1 MMANP
6 RNNLTTRYGK
16 DLHVF
21 VPDDRNLNKSLD
33 HFVNLYSLRTRKN
46 REFWLLDVS
55 NLRSAKEVSEKQLK
69 TLPTLDLDDD
79 LYLFETIGEDLKI
92 WELYEI
98 QPSLPR
104 VLQQYGLWNKKA
116 KGIQIN
122 RENVKWKRRR
132 DLQVNQDS

>member
-1 MMANP
+1 MANP
-6 RNNLTTRYGK
+6 KNNLTTRYGK

-21 VPDDRNLNKSLD
+21 VPDDRNLTKSLD
-33 HFVNLYSLRTRKN
+33 HFVDLYSLRTRKN
-46 REFWLLDVS
+46 REFWLLDIFDIG
-55 NLRSAKEVSEKQLK
+55 SAKNVSEKQLK

-79 LYLFETIGEDLKI
+79 LYLVETIGEDLKI

-104 VLQQYGLWNKKA
+104 VLQQYGFWNEKA

-122 RENVKWKRRR
+122 GEKVKWKR
-132 DLQVNQDS
+132 

>member
-1 MMANP
+1 MANP
-6 RNNLTTRYGK
+6 RNNLTTRYAK